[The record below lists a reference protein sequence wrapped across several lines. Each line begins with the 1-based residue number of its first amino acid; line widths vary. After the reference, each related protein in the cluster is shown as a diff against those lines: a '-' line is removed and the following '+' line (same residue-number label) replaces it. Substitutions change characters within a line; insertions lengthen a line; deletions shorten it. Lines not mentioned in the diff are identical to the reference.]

1 MPGRGPYYYFS
12 QDIKRAKVIFLLLSS
27 PFSTSLFSL
36 SLSFNT
42 TVKLFLLTLSLVYY
56 RSIFPDILAYV
67 QPIDDLI
74 LSEENVQVSITIVY
88 IIHYY
93 TITAVAYK

>member
-1 MPGRGPYYYFS
+1 M
-12 QDIKRAKVIFLLLSS
+12 
-27 PFSTSLFSL
+27 
-36 SLSFNT
+36 
-42 TVKLFLLTLSLVYY
+42 YY

-88 IIHYY
+88 IHYILFSNCTVLLTLSLVY
-93 TITAVAYK
+93 YRSIFPDICSKLMFNQSMI